1 MFIFT
6 LSPCDRKALAS
17 FNCSVRMLTSVG
29 VLHPW
34 RSTSGRFP
42 PSSFGPGPAGH
53 WGCPGAPSPPA
64 MTPHA
69 EVFQPQTS
77 RPPPAPFPQGRGGGT
92 LLGSW
97 PWRSGCVLGHC
108 ALRHGR
114 GSARAALIP
123 AAVLMAQPD

>member
-1 MFIFT
+1 
-6 LSPCDRKALAS
+6 
-17 FNCSVRMLTSVG
+17 MLTSVG

-77 RPPPAPFPQGRGGGT
+77 RPPQHLSPRVEEEGPYWDLGRGALAASLGT
-92 LLGSW
+92 A
-97 PWRSGCVLGHC
+97 HC
-108 ALRHGR
+108 AM
-114 GSARAALIP
+114 AEAALGQ
-123 AAVLMAQPD
+123 L